1 MKSIYFVSLVL
12 LILGFGQSEVQSANT
27 YVAKIEEN
35 SHISIKGT
43 SNVNTFVFEQKG
55 PFMSDQINVSFTD
68 DGKHDILEP
77 ISMPIEI
84 KKFDCDNKLMKRD
97 FFNTLNAD
105 LYPYLTITISKIELQ
120 NNALVK
126 ENSTVRGNVHVSIKL
141 AGVFCDYS
149 IPFLVMAKKN
159 KLMIVGK
166 KKLAFSDFNLSP
178 PTKFFGAI
186 QVDNDLDICVN
197 LMVSYSQK

>member
-1 MKSIYFVSLVL
+1 MKSTCFIF
-12 LILGFGQSEVQSANT
+12 LILFILFVDQSVVQSANS
-27 YVAKIEEN
+27 YVAKIDEN
-35 SHISIKGT
+35 SHISIKGR

-68 DGKHDILEP
+68 DGKHDILKP

-97 FFNTLNAD
+97 FFKTLNAD

-141 AGVFCDYS
+141 AGVLCDYS
-149 IPFLVMAKKN
+149 IPFFMMAKKN
-159 KLMIVGK
+159 KLMIVGE

-178 PTKFFGAI
+178 PAKFFGAI
-186 QVDNDLDICVN
+186 QVDNDLEISVN
-197 LMVSYSQK
+197 LMVSYTHI